1 MNNVLSFKIAGLPK
15 TTNASRRHGHWG
27 ALLSESRKWKRA
39 VWAAVQI
46 AGKPTQ
52 PMRSARI
59 ELIRHSST
67 EPDFDNLVSSFKWI
81 LDGLI
86 DSGVIVSDKPSVI
99 GQPGYQWKKAAPK
112 YGFIEVKVSDG
123 KIIT

>member
-1 MNNVLSFKIAGLPK
+1 MINVLSFKLAGLPK

-39 VWAAVQI
+39 VWAAVQN
-46 AGKPTQ
+46 AGKPAQ
-52 PMRSARI
+52 PMLSASI

-67 EPDFDNLVSSFKWI
+67 QPDFDNLVISFKWI

-86 DSGVIVSDKPSVI
+86 DAGVIVSDKPSVI
-99 GQPGYQWKKAAPK
+99 GQPVYQWEKAAPK
-112 YGFIEVKVSDG
+112 KGFIEVRVSDG
-123 KIIT
+123 

>member
-1 MNNVLSFKIAGLPK
+1 MVNALSFKLAGLPK

-27 ALLSESRKWKRA
+27 ALLSESRKWKKA

-86 DSGVIVSDKPSVI
+86 DAGVITSDKSIVI
-99 GQPGYQWKKAAPK
+99 GQPTYMWKKARP
-112 YGFIEVKVSDG
+112 GNGMIEVRVAG
-123 KIIT
+123 G